1 MPDTMQAANIFFM
14 KSSVILQDNP
24 FDILEQEEVEIDIFQ
39 EKQRYEYQ
47 QRITSETKVED
58 REYVK
63 IYFRAENARRV
74 YQRQGY
80 DILAYLGD
88 LGGLLDV
95 LLVVGKVMT
104 AIFTSKLFIAALISE
119 AYRI

>member
-1 MPDTMQAANIFFM
+1 M
-14 KSSVILQDNP
+14 
-24 FDILEQEEVEIDIFQ
+24 
-39 EKQRYEYQ
+39 
-47 QRITSETKVED
+47 ED

-63 IYFRAENARRV
+63 IYFRAENARRG

-104 AIFTSKLFIAALISE
+104 TIFTSKLFIAALISE